1 MEKRSFIPFDAET
14 FLMIED
20 VTGTEPEVTEKENY
34 FELKMYAPDKEERI
48 IEAAICAVQGRYGKR
63 IKGGKTIKEQ
73 NLLRGA
79 IFFVEYEKGAEN
91 LPNELRTNLG
101 MPDET
106 AGDIYCRRLLEIR
119 ALPVKRDNLE
129 KLLMFTGGGTMQIPR
144 TPGGLAVYSFPT
156 ENGVMLDVPEGNF
169 IVLTPDGKFGKMD
182 MQTFMANFEEKDAN
196 TAGLTFDEK
205 RLFEKMNKL
214 FGKNIEK
221 RLGKLAEE
229 YNELFEAFERY
240 LSREKTQREI
250 NEINPGTHDIIDE
263 LADVKEKKALFLT
276 NTAYLLADMAH
287 TCVFYADDKLNHLG
301 KCFEKGEKMRFKKAA
316 KLTKEAFKAVK
327 EITEPLYN
335 ITDVDNACIDS
346 DYLLEVIQLVI
357 NRTDET
363 EESKTAMLEYI
374 KKLPQIEH
382 IEV

>member
-1 MEKRSFIPFDAET
+1 MT
-14 FLMIED
+14 
-20 VTGTEPEVTEKENY
+20 N
-34 FELKMYAPDKEERI
+34 ELKE
-48 IEAAICAVQGRYGKR
+48 
-63 IKGGKTIKEQ
+63 
-73 NLLRGA
+73 
-79 IFFVEYEKGAEN
+79 
-91 LPNELRTNLG
+91 ELR
-101 MPDET
+101 
-106 AGDIYCRRLLEIR
+106 
-119 ALPVKRDNLE
+119 
-129 KLLMFTGGGTMQIPR
+129 
-144 TPGGLAVYSFPT
+144 
-156 ENGVMLDVPEGNF
+156 
-169 IVLTPDGKFGKMD
+169 
-182 MQTFMANFEEKDAN
+182 
-196 TAGLTFDEK
+196 
-205 RLFEKMNKL
+205 
-214 FGKNIEK
+214 
-221 RLGKLAEE
+221 
-229 YNELFEAFERY
+229 
-240 LSREKTQREI
+240 
-250 NEINPGTHDIIDE
+250 
-263 LADVKEKKALFLT
+263 KKALFLT

>member
-1 MEKRSFIPFDAET
+1 MKESKLTPFDVET
-14 FLMIED
+14 ILMIES
-20 VTGTEPEVTEKENY
+20 VTGNEPEIIEKEEL
-34 FELKMYAPDKEERI
+34 FEMRMYVDDTDEYVV
-48 IEAAICAVQGRYGKR
+48 EAAIDAVIGRYGTR
-63 IKGGKTIKEQ
+63 IRAVKHIRKY
-73 NLLRGA
+73 NNLRGA

-263 LADVKEKKALFLT
+263 LADVNVVLFHIAALLGYSQKELQEMAYTKIAGREKNPEFMRKHPHKKPESPVCGNCNNFKIEDINGNGFCDVRNGFRHCSCLAC
-276 NTAYLLADMAH
+276 NQWQERQTAEEYKHFD
-287 TCVFYADDKLNHLG
+287 
-301 KCFEKGEKMRFKKAA
+301 ERFNKR
-316 KLTKEAFKAVK
+316 L
-327 EITEPLYN
+327 
-335 ITDVDNACIDS
+335 
-346 DYLLEVIQLVI
+346 
-357 NRTDET
+357 
-363 EESKTAMLEYI
+363 
-374 KKLPQIEH
+374 
-382 IEV
+382 

>member
-1 MEKRSFIPFDAET
+1 MKESKLTPFDVET
-14 FLMIED
+14 VLMVKS
-20 VTGTEPEVTEKENY
+20 VTGHEPEITEKAEL
-34 FELKMYAPDKEERI
+34 FEMRI
-48 IEAAICAVQGRYGKR
+48 YVDDRNEYIVEAAIDAVIGRYGMR
-63 IKGGKTIKEQ
+63 VRAVEHIREEIF
-73 NLLRGA
+73 LRGA
-79 IFFVEYEKGAEN
+79 TFFIEYEKGLEN
-91 LPNELRTNLG
+91 LTNEEKEELR
-101 MPDET
+101 
-106 AGDIYCRRLLEIR
+106 
-119 ALPVKRDNLE
+119 
-129 KLLMFTGGGTMQIPR
+129 
-144 TPGGLAVYSFPT
+144 
-156 ENGVMLDVPEGNF
+156 
-169 IVLTPDGKFGKMD
+169 
-182 MQTFMANFEEKDAN
+182 
-196 TAGLTFDEK
+196 
-205 RLFEKMNKL
+205 
-214 FGKNIEK
+214 
-221 RLGKLAEE
+221 
-229 YNELFEAFERY
+229 
-240 LSREKTQREI
+240 
-250 NEINPGTHDIIDE
+250 
-263 LADVKEKKALFLT
+263 KKALFLT